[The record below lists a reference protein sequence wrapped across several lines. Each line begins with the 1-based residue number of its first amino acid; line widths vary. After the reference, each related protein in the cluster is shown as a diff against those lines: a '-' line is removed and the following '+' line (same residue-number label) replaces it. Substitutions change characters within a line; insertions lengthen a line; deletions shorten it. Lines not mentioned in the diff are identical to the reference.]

1 MTKSAK
7 DEKTINIRELVL
19 GILMEVLEQD
29 NYSNVVI
36 HNTLMKYQYL
46 EKQDRAFL
54 SRLSEGCVE
63 RCIQLDYIIDSFS
76 KVKVKKM
83 KAPIRN
89 ILRMGVYQILYMSQ
103 VPDSAACNESVKLAQ
118 RKGFATL
125 KGFVNGVLR
134 NVSRNK
140 DSLVFPDKKKEPK
153 KYLEVMYSCP
163 EWIIDLWLKEYSME
177 EVEEA
182 LKSFMEVKTT
192 TIRCNT
198 SRITVEELKNKL
210 EEADIT
216 VEKGE
221 YLPYAL
227 KIKDYNYLSR
237 VWAFREGLFQVQDES
252 SMLIAQAAGI
262 KENDVIIDVCA
273 APGGKTTHC
282 AELLKGTGKVI
293 SRDLTEYKVSLI
305 EENVERLELSNVTA
319 QVQDALEL
327 CKEDIGKADIVL
339 ADLPCSGLGVIGKKA
354 DIKYK
359 TKPEDVESLGKLQR
373 EILSVV
379 SQYVK
384 PGGVLIY
391 STCTV
396 NAVENLDNRNWIL
409 DNLDFEAESLE
420 AYLPEILHGDTTK
433 DGYLQLF
440 PGKHKCDGFFLSR
453 FRKKSE

>member
-7 DEKTINIRELVL
+7 EEKTINIRELVL

-89 ILRMGVYQILYMSQ
+89 ILRMGVYQILYMNQ

-118 RKGFATL
+118 RKGFVSL

-140 DSLVFPDKKKEPK
+140 ESLVFPDKQKEPK

-163 EWIIDLWLKEYSME
+163 EWIVDLWLKEYSLE

-182 LKSFMEVKTT
+182 LKRFMEAKTT

-198 SRITVEELKNKL
+198 GRLTVDELKEKLVEEGITVE
-210 EEADIT
+210 A
-216 VEKGE
+216 GE

-227 KIKDYNYLSR
+227 KIKDYNYLNR
-237 VWAFREGLFQVQDES
+237 VAAFREGLFQVQDES

-282 AELLKGTGKVI
+282 AELLKETGNVI
-293 SRDLTEYKVSLI
+293 SRDLTEYKVALI
-305 EENVERLELSNVTA
+305 EENVERLGLSNVTA

-327 CKEDIGKADIVL
+327 CKDDIGKADIVI

-373 EILSVV
+373 EILAVV

-409 DNLDFEAESLE
+409 DNLDFEAESLDD
-420 AYLPEILHGDTTK
+420 YLPEALHEDTTK

-440 PGKHKCDGFFLSR
+440 PGKHKCDGFFVSR
-453 FRKKSE
+453 FRKMQ